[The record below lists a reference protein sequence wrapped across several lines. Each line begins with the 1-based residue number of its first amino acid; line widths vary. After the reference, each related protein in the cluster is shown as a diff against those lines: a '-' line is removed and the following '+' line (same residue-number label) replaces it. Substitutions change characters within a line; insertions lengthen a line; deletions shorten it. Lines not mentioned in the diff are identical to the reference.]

1 MRRPPRIAVLIALL
15 AGAAAWVAIDLRGP
29 AAPPSA
35 KAPASGA
42 SQDPER
48 AAAPGSEAKQPGIPA
63 RSALGRIAADPFSA
77 QSWLPRRKPAVVSA
91 PPDPVTPPLPYR
103 FAGQFHRESGIEVY
117 VARGEEV
124 FPVKEG
130 DTLDG
135 QYKIDSVSAT
145 EVSFIFLPSG
155 ARQTL
160 QFSPLKEQELAAQ
173 GGPPRTR
180 TPASAA
186 FSADVAGGEI
196 GPRTCPRGLPVRQL
210 DPGQDW
216 ACATQV
222 GGTGE
227 REGGR
232 ELQRVFARNLGRADP
247 RGADATAVR
256 PGCAR
261 IRVGSA
267 RSLFQRRKDGKFRL
281 PRQFRRL
288 DFRRRLESDFRVR
301 FRRRNARAHF
311 QTHQGSRRRGDQ
323 RGLAQ
328 PSRSGGSHDRVRQP
342 HSFQDDDHSLARVS
356 PYFNRSCCDARSVP
370 RACSVQIGFR
380 VFLCYCR
387 DPKKNNLKRRA
398 LHR

>member
-29 AAPPSA
+29 AAPTSA

-42 SQDPER
+42 SQDAER
-48 AAAPGSEAKQPGIPA
+48 AAAPASEAKQPGIPA

-77 QSWLPRRKPAVVSA
+77 QSWLPRRKPAVVSSA
-91 PPDPVTPPLPYR
+91 PPEPVTPPLPYR

-186 FSADVAGGEI
+186 PFPPMSPVAKLVPAPAPGASLSDNSIPGKTGPAQLRWEGPASARAGASFNVSLRVTSGEQI
-196 GPRTCPRGLPVRQL
+196 RAAPMQL
-210 DPGQDW
+210 RFDP
-216 ACATQV
+216 AV
-222 GGTGE
+222 LE
-227 REGGR
+227 S
-232 ELQRVFARNLGRADP
+232 VS
-247 RGADATAVR
+247 VR
-256 PGCAR
+256 PGR
-261 IRVGSA
+261 YFSEDKTGSFGYRVNSDGSIFVGVSNQNPVSA
-267 RSLFQRRKDGKFRL
+267 SDAEMLVLTFKSIKAAAAAEISVASLNLQGAAGRTIAYSGLTPFRTTIT
-281 PRQFRRL
+281 P
-288 DFRRRLESDFRVR
+288 
-301 FRRRNARAHF
+301 
-311 QTHQGSRRRGDQ
+311 
-323 RGLAQ
+323 
-328 PSRSGGSHDRVRQP
+328 
-342 HSFQDDDHSLARVS
+342 
-356 PYFNRSCCDARSVP
+356 
-370 RACSVQIGFR
+370 
-380 VFLCYCR
+380 
-387 DPKKNNLKRRA
+387 
-398 LHR
+398 